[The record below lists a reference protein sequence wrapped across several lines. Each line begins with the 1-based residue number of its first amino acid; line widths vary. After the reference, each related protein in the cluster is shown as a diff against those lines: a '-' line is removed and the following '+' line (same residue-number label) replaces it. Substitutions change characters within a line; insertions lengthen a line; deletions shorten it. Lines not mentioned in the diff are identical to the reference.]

1 MVGPRYGSTSQSADM
16 TAVDAI
22 YVPFRYDLGGR
33 VVAYDR
39 LLDALREQFTD
50 VGIDAAATRSFNLSY
65 LAHHTPVLKA
75 DVSDIE
81 VILDGCS
88 YEVDRRVTIHPW
100 LGAASVDCYFLPKAP
115 LSPEHVLRFYDE
127 LVNWKN
133 EDYLPYL
140 DRAGQMTA
148 ALRERSGYGANPG
161 WAGPIAEQVDAL
173 RQLTRDLIEPRPARY
188 EFHDFRVVV
197 MSSGALPS
205 ADEIEALLRLEPNA
219 VHSSELNSRTPEV
232 TLGNVTCWSSGW
244 ATWIH
249 TTGTDVSA
257 ARELVGLLDLVHAQ
271 WFLCQ
276 CWIYVFDADDRL
288 DQPGNGG
295 QLERLRDLANSHLLL
310 GRDLTEIDNLDLMLK
325 DPARIRAATY
335 LIERF
340 GVERHRAAAGDR
352 LKLLEHFHTEQ
363 MAYQSTRDAQRLQL
377 LFSISAAAAVAA
389 LIPAVASIEG
399 LYAVTT
405 LVFALLLWVGFV
417 FNFAVLARR
426 LGQARRQRRRRPRRF
441 RR

>member
-1 MVGPRYGSTSQSADM
+1 MVGPSYGSTSKSADM
-16 TAVDAI
+16 TSVDAI

-33 VVAYDR
+33 VAAYNR
-39 LLDALREQFTD
+39 LLDALRERFTD

-75 DVSDIE
+75 DVTDIE
-81 VILDGCS
+81 VTLDGCS

-100 LGAASVDCYFLPKAP
+100 LGAASVDCYFLPKTP

-127 LVNWKN
+127 LVSWKN

-140 DRAGQMTA
+140 DRAGQMTD
-148 ALRERSGYGANPG
+148 ALKERSGYDGDPG
-161 WAGPIAEQVDAL
+161 PTGPIAEQVDTL
-173 RQLTRDLIEPRPARY
+173 RQLTQDLVEPRPARY
-188 EFHDFRVVV
+188 EFHDFRMVVL
-197 MSSGALPS
+197 SSGAPP
-205 ADEIEALLRLEPNA
+205 DPEEIEALLRLEPAA
-219 VHSSELNSRTPEV
+219 VPSSELSARTPAIQ
-232 TLGNVTCWSSGW
+232 LGDATCWSSGW

-249 TTGTDVSA
+249 TTGTDTGSIH
-257 ARELVGLLDLVHAQ
+257 ELVALLDLVHAQ

-295 QLERLRDLANSHLLL
+295 QLERLRDIANSHLLL

-389 LIPAVASIEG
+389 LIPAVANIEG
-399 LYAVTT
+399 FYAVTT

-426 LGQARRQRRRRPRRF
+426 LSQARRQRRRHRRRF
-441 RR
+441 RQ

>member
-1 MVGPRYGSTSQSADM
+1 MPESTPPPEEVTSI
-16 TAVDAI
+16 VAI

-33 VVAYDR
+33 VAAYGE
-39 LLDALREQFTD
+39 LLKALEGHYFD

-75 DVSDIE
+75 DVSDLE
-81 VILDGCS
+81 VTLAGATFD
-88 YEVDRRVTIHPW
+88 VDRRVTIHPW
-100 LGAASVDCYFLPKAP
+100 LGAASVDCWFAPTTPLPVAA
-115 LSPEHVLRFYDE
+115 VLGFYDE
-127 LVNWKN
+127 LVAWKN

-140 DRAGQMTA
+140 DRANQMTS
-148 ALRERSGYGANPG
+148 ALRERSGYVGDSGRP
-161 WAGPIAEQVDAL
+161 GPIAEQVDTL
-173 RQLTRDLIEPRPARY
+173 RQLTGGLIEPRPARY

-197 MSSGALPS
+197 VTSGAIPQP
-205 ADEIEALLRLEPNA
+205 EVVEALLRLEP
-219 VHSSELNSRTPEV
+219 TPACPDDISDPTPSV
-232 TLGNVTCWSSGW
+232 ALGDVLCWSSGW

-249 TTGTDVSA
+249 TTTRDTSGQ
-257 ARELVGLLDLVHAQ
+257 REFVGLLDLVHAQ

-325 DPARIRAATY
+325 DPARIRAARY
-335 LIERF
+335 LIEQF
-340 GVERHRAAAGDR
+340 GVERHRAAAADR

-399 LYAVTT
+399 FYAVST
-405 LVFALLLWVGFV
+405 LAFAVLLWVGFV

-426 LGQARRQRRRRPRRF
+426 LGQARRQRRRHRRRF